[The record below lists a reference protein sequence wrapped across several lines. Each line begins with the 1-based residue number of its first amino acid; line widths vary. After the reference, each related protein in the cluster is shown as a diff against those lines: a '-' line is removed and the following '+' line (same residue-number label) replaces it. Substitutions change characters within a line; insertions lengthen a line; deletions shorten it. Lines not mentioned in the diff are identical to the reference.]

1 MHYRKHD
8 GDAARHMPNHR
19 SRRQASQ
26 NLLLSGGFIALISI
40 NLIFYVGHYL
50 TMVLTPPLLEAR
62 AASASEVGWVS
73 SIFFLGA
80 IVGRP
85 FSARLIERVNPTPSL
100 LTGFLLTATACAAL
114 PLTTT
119 VIEVACCRIVQGLA
133 MALITTALTV
143 LAANHAPITRMGE
156 ALALFGISSNAAAFF
171 APALGVTL
179 ASSEGYSRAFLAA
192 GASGVLCAFFAASM
206 ARSKKAPEA
215 SESLSPESGPRADHS
230 DLKRR
235 LAIPS
240 LVIAAFG
247 FTYCVHLSFIIVIVG
262 ERGVLAP
269 EAGLYYA
276 FYAAA
281 IILTRLIGGRALD
294 SRARGWLIALGNFAV
309 GLAMIILGCT
319 SSLPGLAVAATVY
332 GIGAGHLYPG
342 VLAQMVE
349 TTPTCRRG
357 TATSCFYTA
366 FEAGIAVAGPIFG
379 WMAMWAGYGLA
390 LKIIAAIPVAGALLH
405 LRFSGRPQEEYRHDR
420 FLDRRH
426 ERE

>member
-1 MHYRKHD
+1 
-8 GDAARHMPNHR
+8 MPIHR
-19 SRRQASQ
+19 RRQASQ
-26 NLLLSGGFIALISI
+26 NLLLSSGFIALISV

-50 TMVLTPPLLEAR
+50 TMVLTPSLLDAR
-62 AASASEVGWVS
+62 AASAAEVGWVS

-85 FSARLIERVNPTPSL
+85 FSARLIERVNPKPTL
-100 LTGFLLTATACAAL
+100 LIGFLLTTTACAAL

-119 VIEVACCRIVQGLA
+119 VVEAACCRVIQGLA
-133 MALITTALTV
+133 LALITTALTV
-143 LAANHAPITRMGE
+143 LVANRAPVMRLGE

-179 ASSEGYSRAFLAA
+179 ASAMGYSGAFMAA
-192 GASGVLCAFFAASM
+192 GVSGVLCALLAALM
-206 ARSKKAPEA
+206 ARSKKAPEV
-215 SESLSPESGPRADHS
+215 SEPLSPESASRADHS

-247 FTYCVHLSFIIVIVG
+247 FTYCVHLSFIIVIAG
-262 ERGVLAP
+262 ERGVLAH

-276 FYAAA
+276 FYAAS
-281 IILTRLIGGRALD
+281 IILARLVGGRALD
-294 SRARGWLIALGNFAV
+294 SGARDWLIALGNFAA

-319 SSLPGLAVAATVY
+319 SSLLGLAVAATVY

-349 TTPTCRRG
+349 ITPIHRRG

-366 FEAGIAVAGPIFG
+366 FEAGIAVAGPVFG
-379 WMAMWAGYGLA
+379 WMAMWAGYGPA
-390 LKIIAAIPVAGALLH
+390 LKIISAIPVVGALLH
-405 LRFSGRPQEEYRHDR
+405 LRFSGRPRGVKI
-420 FLDRRH
+420 
-426 ERE
+426 